1 MLRVQGK
8 RRVKKTLFIF
18 LLFISGTLLAQ
29 TRFDYFYLEAEKS
42 RLAGDY
48 ASALELY
55 QHCLDINPRAAEAV
69 YNLGLMKLFLRQD
82 SVEIGIDML
91 KQACALDFCNPWYLE
106 TLATIYLN
114 AHKTNAAIPF
124 LEKLAKLQTKRT
136 DVLSQLATIY
146 RDDGHTDKAIE
157 VLNRIETQEG
167 KSVQLSMEKFSLYMS
182 KEEEDSAFMELQSL
196 CDEYPH
202 DLNYRVVMANQYQ
215 QAGYSDKAMEIY
227 GYVRQKDAHNL
238 NLLLAMMSYYRSTE
252 DNERFVQLRD
262 SLLYDEG
269 SSNDLRVALM
279 RDYIDEAIQ
288 DSAKCD
294 DMLHTFDSLL
304 ARPQKDAQLLML
316 KAAYLTYTKKG
327 DDKVAELM
335 QRVLE
340 VDPGNQMAL
349 SHLLQYYAPKE
360 NYIAIEDICRKGVN
374 YHPEELAYAYY
385 LGLSLYQQ
393 DKKKEAAEAFLQG
406 LRTKSEEARPS
417 LVSDMYAVLGDL
429 YYQENKALEA
439 FAAYDSALVYKDDN
453 ISCLNNYAYYLSL
466 RNEGLDKAEEMS
478 YRTIK
483 AEPNN
488 ITYLDTYAWILF
500 MKKDF
505 TNARIYMDRVVRP
518 TLSDEELLTMEDLQG
533 NLIEHAGDIYAEC
546 GSLDT
551 ALRYWNLALQKKD
564 GTCTPQIKK
573 KIKKKKYIK

>member
-1 MLRVQGK
+1 MRNIL
-8 RRVKKTLFIF
+8 LIF
-18 LLFISGTLLAQ
+18 FLVCSGTLLGQ
-29 TRFDYFYLEAEKS
+29 TRFDYFYLEAEKC
-42 RLAGDY
+42 RLSGDY

-55 QHCLDINPRAAEAV
+55 QHCLDINPKAAEAV

-82 SVEIGIDML
+82 SLEVGIDML
-91 KQACALDFCNPWYLE
+91 KQACALDSCNPWYLE

-114 AHKTNAAIPF
+114 ARKTSEAIPY
-124 LEKLAKLQTKRT
+124 LEKLAKFQTKRT
-136 DVLSQLATIY
+136 DVLSQLASIY

-157 VLNRIETQEG
+157 VLNRIEMQEG
-167 KSVQLSMEKFSLYMS
+167 KSIQLSMEKFTLYMS
-182 KEEEDSAFMELQSL
+182 KEEEDSAFMELQTL

-202 DLNYRVVMANQYQ
+202 DLNYRVVMANQYW
-215 QAGYSDKAMEIY
+215 QAGNSEKAMEIY
-227 GYVRQKDAHNL
+227 NYVRQKDAHNL
-238 NLLLAMMSYYRSTE
+238 NLLLAMMNYYRTTK
-252 DNERFVQLRD
+252 DNNRFVQLRD

-269 SSNDLRVALM
+269 SSSELRVALM
-279 RDYIDEAIQ
+279 RDYIDEVIQ
-288 DSAKCD
+288 DSTKSDA
-294 DMLHTFDSLL
+294 MLQTFDSLL
-304 ARPQKDAQLLML
+304 IKPQKDAQLLML
-316 KAAYLTYTKKG
+316 KAAYLTYAKAG

-335 QRVLE
+335 KKALE
-340 VDPGNQMAL
+340 VDPGNQTAL
-349 SHLLQYYAPKE
+349 WQLLQYYAPKE
-360 NYIAIEDICRKGVN
+360 NYVAIEDICRKGVN

-393 DKKKEAAEAFLQG
+393 DKKKDAAEAFLQG
-406 LRTKSEEARPS
+406 LRTKTEEARPA

-429 YYQENKALEA
+429 YYQENKPLEA

-466 RNEGLDKAEEMS
+466 RNEQLDKAEEMS

-505 TNARIYMDRVVRP
+505 TNARIYMDRVVNP
-518 TLSDEELLTMEDLQG
+518 NLSDEELLQVEDLQG
-533 NLIEHAGDIYAEC
+533 NLIEHAGDIYAEF
-546 GSLDT
+546 GSLDV

-564 GTCTPQIKK
+564 GTCTPLIKK
-573 KIKKKKYIK
+573 KIRKKKYIKSE

>member
-1 MLRVQGK
+1 MKNKL
-8 RRVKKTLFIF
+8 LIIL
-18 LLFISGTLLAQ
+18 LLFSGTLFAQ
-29 TRFDYFYLEAEKS
+29 TKFDYFYLEAEKS

-48 ASALELY
+48 ASAWELY
-55 QHCLDINPRAAEAV
+55 QHCLDINPQAAEAV
-69 YNLGLMKLFLRQD
+69 YNQGLMKLFLRQD
-82 SVEIGIDML
+82 SLEVGIGML
-91 KQACALDFCNPWYLE
+91 KQACELDSLNPWYLE

-114 AHKTNAAIPF
+114 AHKTPEAIPY
-124 LEKLAKLQTKRT
+124 LEKLAKSQTKRT
-136 DVLSQLATIY
+136 DVLSQLASIY

-157 VLNRIETQEG
+157 VLNRIEMQEG
-167 KSVQLSMEKFSLYMS
+167 KSVQLSMEKFTLYMS

-196 CDEYPH
+196 CDEFPH
-202 DLNYRVVMANQYQ
+202 DLNYRVIMANQYQ
-215 QAGYSDKAMEIY
+215 QTGNTEKAMEIY
-227 GYVRQKDAHNL
+227 NEVKQKDAHNL
-238 NLLLAMMSYYRSTE
+238 NLLLAMMNYYRTTK

-262 SLLYDEG
+262 SLLFDEG
-269 SSNDLRVALM
+269 NTNELRVALM

-288 DSAKCD
+288 DSTKRD
-294 DMLHTFDSLL
+294 GMLLTFDSLL

-316 KAAYLTYTKKG
+316 KAAYLTYAKAG
-327 DDKVAELM
+327 DDKVAQLM
-335 QRVLE
+335 KQVLE
-340 VDPGNQMAL
+340 VEPGNQMAL
-349 SHLLQYYAPKE
+349 SHLLQYYAPK
-360 NYIAIEDICRKGVN
+360 NNLVAIEDICRKGVN

-385 LGLSLYQQ
+385 LGVSLYQQ

-406 LRTKSEEARPS
+406 LRTKTEEAQPA

-429 YYQENKALEA
+429 YYQENKPLEA

-466 RNEGLDKAEEMS
+466 RNEQLDKAEEMS

-483 AEPNN
+483 AEPDN

-500 MKKDF
+500 MKKDY
-505 TNARIYMDRVVRP
+505 TNARIYMDRVVNP
-518 TLSDEELLTMEDLQG
+518 NFTDEEILKVEDLLG

-546 GSLDT
+546 GSLDK

-564 GTCTPQIKK
+564 NTCTPLVKK

>member
-1 MLRVQGK
+1 M
-8 RRVKKTLFIF
+8 
-18 LLFISGTLLAQ
+18 LAQ
-29 TRFDYFYLEAEKS
+29 TKFDYFYLEAEKS

-48 ASALELY
+48 ASAWELY
-55 QHCLDINPRAAEAV
+55 QHCLDINPQAAEAV
-69 YNLGLMKLFLRQD
+69 YNQGLMKLFLRRD
-82 SVEIGIDML
+82 SLEVGIGML
-91 KQACALDFCNPWYLE
+91 KQACELDSLNPWYLE

-114 AHKTNAAIPF
+114 ARKTSEAIPY
-124 LEKLAKLQTKRT
+124 LEKLAESQTRRT

-157 VLNRIETQEG
+157 VLNRIELKEG
-167 KSVQLSMEKFSLYMS
+167 KSVQLSMEKFTLYMS

-202 DLNYRVVMANQYQ
+202 DLNYRVIMANQYQ
-215 QAGYSDKAMEIY
+215 QVGNTDKAMEIY
-227 GYVRQKDAHNL
+227 NEVKQKDSHNL
-238 NLLLAMMSYYRSTE
+238 NLLLAMMNYYRTTK

-262 SLLYDEG
+262 SLLFDEG
-269 SSNDLRVALM
+269 NTSELRVALM
-279 RDYIDEAIQ
+279 RDYIDEVIQ
-288 DSAKCD
+288 DSSKCD
-294 DMLHTFDSLL
+294 DMLQTFDSLL
-304 ARPQKDAQLLML
+304 SKPQKDAQLLML
-316 KAAYLTYTKKG
+316 KAAYLTYTKAS

-335 QRVLE
+335 KQVLE
-340 VDPGNQMAL
+340 IEPGNQMAL
-349 SHLLQYYAPKE
+349 SHLLQYYAPK
-360 NYIAIEDICRKGVN
+360 NNLVAIEDICRKGVN

-406 LRTKSEEARPS
+406 LRTKTEEARPA

-429 YYQENKALEA
+429 YYQENKPREA

-466 RNEGLDKAEEMS
+466 RSEQLDKAEEMS

-483 AEPNN
+483 AEPDN

-505 TNARIYMDRVVRP
+505 TNARIYMDRVVNP
-518 TLSDEELLTMEDLQG
+518 NFSDEEILKVEDLLG

-546 GSLDT
+546 GSLEK

-564 GTCTPQIKK
+564 GTCTSLIKK

>member
-1 MLRVQGK
+1 M
-8 RRVKKTLFIF
+8 
-18 LLFISGTLLAQ
+18 LAQ
-29 TRFDYFYLEAEKS
+29 TKFDYFYLEAEKS

-48 ASALELY
+48 ASAWELY
-55 QHCLDINPRAAEAV
+55 QHCLDINPQAAEAV
-69 YNLGLMKLFLRQD
+69 YNQGLMKLFLRRD
-82 SVEIGIDML
+82 SLEVGIGML
-91 KQACALDFCNPWYLE
+91 KQACELDSLNPWYLE

-114 AHKTNAAIPF
+114 ARKTSEAIPY
-124 LEKLAKLQTKRT
+124 LEKLAESQTRRT

-157 VLNRIETQEG
+157 VLNRIELKEG
-167 KSVQLSMEKFSLYMS
+167 KSVQLSMEKFTLYMS

-202 DLNYRVVMANQYQ
+202 DLNYRVIMANQYQ
-215 QAGYSDKAMEIY
+215 QVGNTDKAMEIY
-227 GYVRQKDAHNL
+227 NEVKQKDSHNL
-238 NLLLAMMSYYRSTE
+238 NLLLAMMNYYRTTK

-262 SLLYDEG
+262 SLLFDEG
-269 SSNDLRVALM
+269 NTSELRVAMM

-288 DSAKCD
+288 DSSKCD
-294 DMLHTFDSLL
+294 DMLQTFDSLL
-304 ARPQKDAQLLML
+304 SKPQKDAQLLML
-316 KAAYLTYTKKG
+316 KAAYLTYTKAS

-335 QRVLE
+335 KQVLE
-340 VDPGNQMAL
+340 IEPGNQMAL
-349 SHLLQYYAPKE
+349 SHLLQYYAPK
-360 NYIAIEDICRKGVN
+360 NNLVAIEDICRKGVN

-406 LRTKSEEARPS
+406 LRTKTEEARPA

-429 YYQENKALEA
+429 YYQENKPREA

-466 RNEGLDKAEEMS
+466 RSEQLDKAEEMS

-483 AEPNN
+483 AEPDN

-505 TNARIYMDRVVRP
+505 TNARIYMDRVVNP
-518 TLSDEELLTMEDLQG
+518 NFSDEEILKVEDLLG

-546 GSLDT
+546 GSLEK

-564 GTCTPQIKK
+564 GTCTSLIKK

>member
-1 MLRVQGK
+1 MKNKL
-8 RRVKKTLFIF
+8 LIIF
-18 LLFISGTLLAQ
+18 LLCGGTLLGQ
-29 TRFDYFYLEAEKS
+29 TKFDYFYLEAEKS

-55 QHCLDINPRAAEAV
+55 QHCLDINPQAAEAV

-82 SVEIGIDML
+82 SLEVGIGML
-91 KQACALDFCNPWYLE
+91 KQACELDSCNPWYLE

-114 AHKTNAAIPF
+114 ARKTSEAVPY
-124 LEKLAKLQTKRT
+124 LEKLAKFQTKRT
-136 DVLSQLATIY
+136 DVLSQLASIY

-157 VLNRIETQEG
+157 VLNRIEMQEG
-167 KSVQLSMEKFSLYMS
+167 KSVQLSMEKFTLYMS

-202 DLNYRVVMANQYQ
+202 DLNYRVIMANQYQ
-215 QAGYSDKAMEIY
+215 QAGYSDKAMDIY
-227 GYVRQKDAHNL
+227 NYVRQKDAHNL
-238 NLLLAMMSYYRSTE
+238 NLLLAMMNYYRTTE
-252 DNERFVQLRD
+252 NNERFAQLRD

-269 SSNDLRVALM
+269 SSSELRVALM
-279 RDYIDEAIQ
+279 RDYIDETLQ
-288 DSAKCD
+288 DSTKRD
-294 DMLHTFDSLL
+294 DMLQTFDSLL
-304 ARPQKDAQLLML
+304 TKPQKDAQLLML
-316 KAAYLTYTKKG
+316 KAAYLTYAKAS

-335 QRVLE
+335 IKVLE
-340 VDPGNQMAL
+340 VEPGNQMAL
-349 SHLLQYYAPKE
+349 SHMLQYYAPK
-360 NYIAIEDICRKGVN
+360 NNFAAIEDICRKGVN

-406 LRTKSEEARPS
+406 LRTKTEEARPA

-429 YYQENKALEA
+429 YYQENKPLEA

-466 RNEGLDKAEEMS
+466 RNEQLDKAEEMS

-483 AEPNN
+483 AEPDN

-505 TNARIYMDRVVRP
+505 TNARIYMDRVVNP
-518 TLSDEELLTMEDLQG
+518 NFSDAELLQVADLLG

-564 GTCTPQIKK
+564 GTCTPLIKK

>member
-1 MLRVQGK
+1 MK
-8 RRVKKTLFIF
+8 VK
-18 LLFISGTLLAQ
+18 LLFFLFFLSGTLLGQ

-55 QHCLDINPRAAEAV
+55 QHCLDINPKAAEAV

-82 SVEIGIDML
+82 SLEAGIGML
-91 KQACALDFCNPWYLE
+91 KEACALDSCNPWYLE

-114 AHKTNAAIPF
+114 ARKTSEAIPY
-124 LEKLAKLQTKRT
+124 LEKLAKFQTKRT
-136 DVLSQLATIY
+136 DVLSQLARIY

-167 KSVQLSMEKFSLYMS
+167 KSVQLSMEKFTLYMS

-202 DLNYRVVMANQYQ
+202 DLNYRVIMANQYQ
-215 QAGYSDKAMEIY
+215 QAGNTDKAMEIY
-227 GYVRQKDAHNL
+227 NYVRQKDAHNL
-238 NLLLAMMSYYRSTE
+238 NLLLAMMDYYRTIK

-269 SSNDLRVALM
+269 SSSELRVALM

-288 DSAKCD
+288 DSTQRDA
-294 DMLHTFDSLL
+294 MLQTFDSVLT
-304 ARPQKDAQLLML
+304 RPQKDAQLLML
-316 KAAYLTYTKKG
+316 KAAYLTYAKAG
-327 DDKVAELM
+327 DDKIAELM
-335 QRVLE
+335 KKSLE
-340 VDPGNQMAL
+340 VDPGNQTAL
-349 SHLLQYYAPKE
+349 WHLLQYYAPKE
-360 NYIAIEDICRKGVN
+360 NYVAIEDICRKGVN

-393 DKKKEAAEAFLQG
+393 DKKKDAAEAFLQG
-406 LRTKSEEARPS
+406 LRTKTEEAKPV

-429 YYQENKALEA
+429 YYQENKPLDA

-466 RNEGLDKAEEMS
+466 RNEQLDRAEEMS

-483 AEPNN
+483 AEPDN

-505 TNARIYMDRVVRP
+505 TNARIYMDRVVNP
-518 TLSDEELLTMEDLQG
+518 NLSDEELLKVEDLLG

-551 ALRYWNLALQKKD
+551 ALRYWNLAVQKKD
-564 GTCTPQIKK
+564 GTCTPLIKK

>member
-1 MLRVQGK
+1 MKNKILI
-8 RRVKKTLFIF
+8 IF
-18 LLFISGTLLAQ
+18 LLCGGTLFAQ
-29 TRFDYFYLEAEKS
+29 TKFDYFYLEAEKS

-48 ASALELY
+48 ASAWELY
-55 QHCLDINPRAAEAV
+55 QHCLDINPQAAEAV
-69 YNLGLMKLFLRQD
+69 YNQGLMKLFLRQD
-82 SVEIGIDML
+82 SLEVGIGML
-91 KQACALDFCNPWYLE
+91 KQACELDSLNPWYLE

-114 AHKTNAAIPF
+114 AHKTPEAIPY
-124 LEKLAKLQTKRT
+124 LEKLAKSQTKRT

-167 KSVQLSMEKFSLYMS
+167 KSVQLSMEKFTLYMS

-202 DLNYRVVMANQYQ
+202 DLNYRVIMANQYQ
-215 QAGYSDKAMEIY
+215 QTGNTEKAMEIY
-227 GYVRQKDAHNL
+227 NEVKQKDAHNL
-238 NLLLAMMSYYRSTE
+238 NLLLAMMNYYRTTK

-262 SLLYDEG
+262 SLLFDEG
-269 SSNDLRVALM
+269 NTNELRVALM

-288 DSAKCD
+288 DSTKRD
-294 DMLHTFDSLL
+294 GMLLTFDSLL

-316 KAAYLTYTKKG
+316 KAAYLTYAKAG
-327 DDKVAELM
+327 DDKVAQLM
-335 QRVLE
+335 KQVLE
-340 VDPGNQMAL
+340 VEPGNQMAL
-349 SHLLQYYAPKE
+349 SHLLQYYAPK
-360 NYIAIEDICRKGVN
+360 NNLVAIEDICRKGVN

-385 LGLSLYQQ
+385 LGVSLYQQ

-406 LRTKSEEARPS
+406 LRTKTEEAQPA

-429 YYQENKALEA
+429 YYQENKPLEA

-466 RNEGLDKAEEMS
+466 RNEQLDKAEEMS

-483 AEPNN
+483 AEPDN

-500 MKKDF
+500 MKKDY
-505 TNARIYMDRVVRP
+505 TNARIYMDRVVNP
-518 TLSDEELLTMEDLQG
+518 NFTDEEILKVEDLLG

-546 GSLDT
+546 GSLDK

-564 GTCTPQIKK
+564 NTCTPLIKK

>member
-1 MLRVQGK
+1 LG
-8 RRVKKTLFIF
+8 
-18 LLFISGTLLAQ
+18 Q
-29 TRFDYFYLEAEKS
+29 TRFDYFFLEAEKN

-55 QHCLDINPRAAEAV
+55 QHCLEINPDAAEAV

-91 KQACALDFCNPWYLE
+91 KQACALDSCNPWYLE

-114 AHKTNAAIPF
+114 ARKTSEAIPF
-124 LEKLAKLQTKRT
+124 LEKLAKFQTKRT
-136 DVLSQLATIY
+136 DVLSQLASIY

-157 VLNRIETQEG
+157 VLNRIEVHEG

-196 CDEYPH
+196 CDEFPH

-215 QAGYSDKAMEIY
+215 HAGYSEKAMEIY
-227 GYVRQKDAHNL
+227 NDVRQKDAHNL
-238 NLLLAMMSYYRSTE
+238 NLLLAMLSYYRSTE
-252 DNERFVQLRD
+252 DNESFVHLRD

-269 SSNDLRVALM
+269 SSSELRVTLM
-279 RDYIDEAIQ
+279 RDYIDEAIK
-288 DSAKCD
+288 DSTKCD
-294 DMLHTFDSLL
+294 AMLQAFDSIL

-316 KAAYLTYTKKG
+316 KAAYLTYAKAG

-335 QRVLE
+335 KKVLE
-340 VDPGNQMAL
+340 VDPGNQTAL
-349 SHLLQYYAPKE
+349 SHLLQYYAPRD
-360 NYIAIEDICRKGVN
+360 NFIAIEDICRKGVN

-385 LGLSLYQQ
+385 LGLSMYQQ
-393 DKKKEAAEAFLQG
+393 DKKKEAAEALLQG
-406 LRTKSEEARPS
+406 LRTKTENARPS

-429 YYQENKALEA
+429 YYQENKPLEA

-466 RNEGLDKAEEMS
+466 RNEQLDKAEEMS

-483 AEPNN
+483 AEPDN

-505 TNARIYMDRVVRP
+505 TNARIYMDRVVKP
-518 TLSDEELLTMEDLQG
+518 DLSDEELLKVPDLQG

-546 GSLDT
+546 GLMDA
-551 ALRYWNLALQKKD
+551 ALRYWNMAIQKKD
-564 GTCTPQIKK
+564 GTCTPLIKK

>member
-1 MLRVQGK
+1 M
-8 RRVKKTLFIF
+8 F
-18 LLFISGTLLAQ
+18 AQ

-55 QHCLDINPRAAEAV
+55 QHCLDINPQAAEAV

-82 SVEIGIDML
+82 SLEVGIGML
-91 KQACALDFCNPWYLE
+91 KQACELDSCNPWYLE

-114 AHKTNAAIPF
+114 ARRTSEAVPY
-124 LEKLAKLQTKRT
+124 LEKLAKFQTKRT
-136 DVLSQLATIY
+136 DVLSQLASIY

-157 VLNRIETQEG
+157 VLNRIEMQEG
-167 KSVQLSMEKFSLYMS
+167 KSVQLSMEKFTLYMS

-202 DLNYRVVMANQYQ
+202 DLNYRVIMANQYQ
-215 QAGYSDKAMEIY
+215 QAGYSDKAMDIY
-227 GYVRQKDAHNL
+227 NYVRQKDAHNL
-238 NLLLAMMSYYRSTE
+238 NLLLAMMNYYRTTE
-252 DNERFVQLRD
+252 NNERFAQLRD

-269 SSNDLRVALM
+269 SSSELRVALM
-279 RDYIDEAIQ
+279 RDYIDETLQ
-288 DSAKCD
+288 DSTKRDA
-294 DMLHTFDSLL
+294 MLHTFDSLL
-304 ARPQKDAQLLML
+304 SKPQKDAQLLML
-316 KAAYLTYTKKG
+316 KAAYLTYAKAS

-335 QRVLE
+335 IKVLE
-340 VDPGNQMAL
+340 VEPGNQMAL
-349 SHLLQYYAPKE
+349 SHMLQYYAPK
-360 NYIAIEDICRKGVN
+360 NNFAAIEDICRKGVN

-406 LRTKSEEARPS
+406 LRTKTEEARPA

-429 YYQENKALEA
+429 YYQENKPLEA

-466 RNEGLDKAEEMS
+466 RNEQLDKAEEMS

-483 AEPNN
+483 AEPDN

-505 TNARIYMDRVVRP
+505 TNARIYMDRVVNP
-518 TLSDEELLTMEDLQG
+518 NFSDAELLQVADLLG

-564 GTCTPQIKK
+564 GTCTPLIKK
-573 KIKKKKYIK
+573 KIKKKKYIKSE

>member
-1 MLRVQGK
+1 ML
-8 RRVKKTLFIF
+8 LC
-18 LLFISGTLLAQ
+18 SGTLLGQ
-29 TRFDYFYLEAEKS
+29 TRFDYFFLEAEKN

-55 QHCLDINPRAAEAV
+55 QHCLEINPDAAEAV

-91 KQACALDFCNPWYLE
+91 KQACALDSCNPWYLE

-114 AHKTNAAIPF
+114 ARKTSEAIPF
-124 LEKLAKLQTKRT
+124 LEKLAKFQTKRT
-136 DVLSQLATIY
+136 DVLSQLASIY

-157 VLNRIETQEG
+157 VLNRIEVHEG

-196 CDEYPH
+196 CDEFPH

-215 QAGYSDKAMEIY
+215 HAGYSEKAMEIY
-227 GYVRQKDAHNL
+227 NDVRQKDAHNL
-238 NLLLAMMSYYRSTE
+238 NLLLAMLSYYRSTE
-252 DNERFVQLRD
+252 DNESFVHLRD

-269 SSNDLRVALM
+269 SSSELRVTLM
-279 RDYIDEAIQ
+279 RDYIDEAIK
-288 DSAKCD
+288 DSTKCD
-294 DMLHTFDSLL
+294 AMLQAFDSIL

-316 KAAYLTYTKKG
+316 KAAYLTYAKAG

-335 QRVLE
+335 KKVLE
-340 VDPGNQMAL
+340 VDPGNQTAL
-349 SHLLQYYAPKE
+349 SHLLQYYAPRD
-360 NYIAIEDICRKGVN
+360 NFIAIEDICRKGVN

-385 LGLSLYQQ
+385 LGLSMYQQ
-393 DKKKEAAEAFLQG
+393 DKKKEAAEALLQG
-406 LRTKSEEARPS
+406 LRTKTENARPS

-429 YYQENKALEA
+429 YYQENKPLEA

-466 RNEGLDKAEEMS
+466 RNEQLDKAEEMS

-483 AEPNN
+483 AEPDN

-505 TNARIYMDRVVRP
+505 TNARIYMDRVVKP
-518 TLSDEELLTMEDLQG
+518 DLSDEELLKVPDLQG

-546 GSLDT
+546 GLMDA
-551 ALRYWNLALQKKD
+551 ALRYWNMAIQKKD
-564 GTCTPQIKK
+564 GTCTPLIKK

>member
-1 MLRVQGK
+1 MK
-8 RRVKKTLFIF
+8 VK
-18 LLFISGTLLAQ
+18 LLILLLLCSGTLLGQ
-29 TRFDYFYLEAEKS
+29 TRFDYFFLEAEKN

-55 QHCLDINPRAAEAV
+55 QHCLEINPDAAEAV

-91 KQACALDFCNPWYLE
+91 KQACALDSCNPWYLE

-114 AHKTNAAIPF
+114 ARKTSEAIPF
-124 LEKLAKLQTKRT
+124 LEKLAKFQTKRT
-136 DVLSQLATIY
+136 DVLSQLASIY

-157 VLNRIETQEG
+157 VLNRIEVHEG

-196 CDEYPH
+196 CDEFPH

-215 QAGYSDKAMEIY
+215 QAGYSEKAMEIY
-227 GYVRQKDAHNL
+227 NDVRQKDAHNL
-238 NLLLAMMSYYRSTE
+238 NLLLAMLSYYRSTE
-252 DNERFVQLRD
+252 DNESFVHLRD

-269 SSNDLRVALM
+269 SSSELRVTLM
-279 RDYIDEAIQ
+279 RDYIDEAIK
-288 DSAKCD
+288 DSTKCD
-294 DMLHTFDSLL
+294 AMLQAFDSIL

-316 KAAYLTYTKKG
+316 KAAYLTYAKAG

-335 QRVLE
+335 KKVLE
-340 VDPGNQMAL
+340 VDPGNQTAL
-349 SHLLQYYAPKE
+349 SHLLQYYAPRD
-360 NYIAIEDICRKGVN
+360 NFVAIEDICRKGVN

-385 LGLSLYQQ
+385 LGLSMYQQ
-393 DKKKEAAEAFLQG
+393 DKKKEAAEALLQG
-406 LRTKSEEARPS
+406 LRTKTENARPS

-429 YYQENKALEA
+429 YYQENKPLEA

-466 RNEGLDKAEEMS
+466 RNEQLDKAEEMS

-483 AEPNN
+483 AEPDN

-505 TNARIYMDRVVRP
+505 TNARIYMDRVVKP
-518 TLSDEELLTMEDLQG
+518 DLSDEELLKVTDLQG

-546 GSLDT
+546 GLMDA
-551 ALRYWNLALQKKD
+551 ALRYWDLALQKKD

-573 KIKKKKYIK
+573 KIKKKRYIK

>member
-1 MLRVQGK
+1 MIAPK
-8 RRVKKTLFIF
+8 EIMKVK
-18 LLFISGTLLAQ
+18 LLFFLFFLSGTLLGQ

-55 QHCLDINPRAAEAV
+55 QHCLDINPKAAEAV

-82 SVEIGIDML
+82 SLEAGIGML
-91 KQACALDFCNPWYLE
+91 KEACALDSCNPWYLE

-114 AHKTNAAIPF
+114 ARKTSEAIPY
-124 LEKLAKLQTKRT
+124 LEKLAKFQTKRT
-136 DVLSQLATIY
+136 DVLSQLARIY

-167 KSVQLSMEKFSLYMS
+167 KSVQLSMEKFTLYMS

-202 DLNYRVVMANQYQ
+202 DLNYRVIMANQYQ
-215 QAGYSDKAMEIY
+215 QAGNTDKAMEIY
-227 GYVRQKDAHNL
+227 NYVRQKDAHNL
-238 NLLLAMMSYYRSTE
+238 NLLLAMMDYYRTIK

-269 SSNDLRVALM
+269 SSSELRVALM

-288 DSAKCD
+288 DSTQCD
-294 DMLHTFDSLL
+294 AMLQTFDSVLT
-304 ARPQKDAQLLML
+304 RPQKDAQLLML
-316 KAAYLTYTKKG
+316 KAAYLTYAKAG
-327 DDKVAELM
+327 DDKIAELM
-335 QRVLE
+335 KKSLE
-340 VDPGNQMAL
+340 VDPGNQTAL
-349 SHLLQYYAPKE
+349 WHLLQYYAPKE
-360 NYIAIEDICRKGVN
+360 NYVAIEDICRKGVN

-393 DKKKEAAEAFLQG
+393 DKKKDAAEAFLQG
-406 LRTKSEEARPS
+406 LRTKTEEAKPV

-429 YYQENKALEA
+429 YYQENKPLEA

-466 RNEGLDKAEEMS
+466 RNEQLDRAEEMS

-483 AEPNN
+483 AEPDN

-505 TNARIYMDRVVRP
+505 TNARIYMDRVVNP
-518 TLSDEELLTMEDLQG
+518 NLSDEELLKVEDLLG
-533 NLIEHAGDIYAEC
+533 NLIEHAGDIYSEC

-551 ALRYWNLALQKKD
+551 ALRYWNLAVQKKD
-564 GTCTPQIKK
+564 GTCTPLIKK

>member
-1 MLRVQGK
+1 MKNKL
-8 RRVKKTLFIF
+8 LIIF
-18 LLFISGTLLAQ
+18 LLCSGTLFAQ
-29 TRFDYFYLEAEKS
+29 TKFDYFYLEAEKS

-48 ASALELY
+48 ASAWELY
-55 QHCLDINPRAAEAV
+55 QHCLDINPQAAEAV
-69 YNLGLMKLFLRQD
+69 YNQGLMKLFLRQD
-82 SVEIGIDML
+82 SLEVGIGML
-91 KQACALDFCNPWYLE
+91 KQACELDSLNPWYLE

-114 AHKTNAAIPF
+114 AHKTPEAIPY
-124 LEKLAKLQTKRT
+124 LEKLAKSQTKRT
-136 DVLSQLATIY
+136 DVLSQLASIY

-157 VLNRIETQEG
+157 VLNRIEMQEG
-167 KSVQLSMEKFSLYMS
+167 KSVQLSMEKFTLYMS

-196 CDEYPH
+196 CDEFPH
-202 DLNYRVVMANQYQ
+202 DLNYRVIMANQYQ
-215 QAGYSDKAMEIY
+215 QTGNTEKAMEIY
-227 GYVRQKDAHNL
+227 NEVKQKDAHNL
-238 NLLLAMMSYYRSTE
+238 NLLLAMMNYYRTTK

-262 SLLYDEG
+262 SLLFDEG
-269 SSNDLRVALM
+269 NTNELRVALM

-288 DSAKCD
+288 DSTKRD
-294 DMLHTFDSLL
+294 GMLQTFDSLL

-316 KAAYLTYTKKG
+316 KAAYLTYAKAG
-327 DDKVAELM
+327 DDKVAQLM
-335 QRVLE
+335 KQVLE
-340 VDPGNQMAL
+340 VEPGNQMAL
-349 SHLLQYYAPKE
+349 SHLLQYYAPK
-360 NYIAIEDICRKGVN
+360 NNLVAIEDICRKGVN

-385 LGLSLYQQ
+385 LGVSLYQQ

-406 LRTKSEEARPS
+406 LRTKTEEAQPA

-429 YYQENKALEA
+429 YYQENKPLEA

-466 RNEGLDKAEEMS
+466 RNEQLDKAEEMS

-483 AEPNN
+483 AEPDN

-500 MKKDF
+500 MKKDY
-505 TNARIYMDRVVRP
+505 TNARIYMDRVVNP
-518 TLSDEELLTMEDLQG
+518 NFTDEEILKVEDLQG

-546 GSLDT
+546 GSLDK

-564 GTCTPQIKK
+564 NTCTPLIKK

>member
-1 MLRVQGK
+1 MIAPK
-8 RRVKKTLFIF
+8 EIMKVK
-18 LLFISGTLLAQ
+18 LLFFLFFLSETLLGQ

-55 QHCLDINPRAAEAV
+55 QHCLDINPKAAEAV

-82 SVEIGIDML
+82 SLEAGIGML
-91 KQACALDFCNPWYLE
+91 KEACALDSCNPWYLE

-114 AHKTNAAIPF
+114 ARKTNEAIPY
-124 LEKLAKLQTKRT
+124 LEKLAKFQTKRT
-136 DVLSQLATIY
+136 DVLSQLARIY

-167 KSVQLSMEKFSLYMS
+167 KSVQLSMEKFTLYMS

-202 DLNYRVVMANQYQ
+202 DLNYRVIMANQYQ
-215 QAGYSDKAMEIY
+215 QAGNTDKAMEIY
-227 GYVRQKDAHNL
+227 NYVRQKDAHNL
-238 NLLLAMMSYYRSTE
+238 NLLLAMMDYYRTIK

-269 SSNDLRVALM
+269 SSSELRVALM

-288 DSAKCD
+288 DSTQRDA
-294 DMLHTFDSLL
+294 MLQTFDSVLT
-304 ARPQKDAQLLML
+304 RPQKDAQLLML
-316 KAAYLTYTKKG
+316 KAAYLTYAKAG
-327 DDKVAELM
+327 DDKIAELM
-335 QRVLE
+335 KKSLE
-340 VDPGNQMAL
+340 VDPGNQTAL
-349 SHLLQYYAPKE
+349 WHLLQYYAPKE
-360 NYIAIEDICRKGVN
+360 NYVAIEDICRKGVN

-393 DKKKEAAEAFLQG
+393 DKKKDAAEAFLQG
-406 LRTKSEEARPS
+406 LRTKTEEAKPV

-429 YYQENKALEA
+429 YYQENKPLEA

-466 RNEGLDKAEEMS
+466 RNEQLDRAEEMS

-483 AEPNN
+483 AEPDN

-505 TNARIYMDRVVRP
+505 TNARIYMDRVVNP
-518 TLSDEELLTMEDLQG
+518 NLSDEELLKVEDLLG

-551 ALRYWNLALQKKD
+551 ALRYWNLAVQKKD
-564 GTCTPQIKK
+564 GTCTPLIKK

>member
-1 MLRVQGK
+1 MKSKL
-8 RRVKKTLFIF
+8 LIIL
-18 LLFISGTLLAQ
+18 LLFSGTLLGQ

-55 QHCLDINPRAAEAV
+55 QHCQDINPQAAEAV

-82 SVEIGIDML
+82 SLEVGIDML
-91 KQACALDFCNPWYLE
+91 KKACELDSCNPWYLE

-114 AHKTNAAIPF
+114 ARKTSKAVPY
-124 LEKLAKLQTKRT
+124 LEKLSKFQTKRT
-136 DVLSQLATIY
+136 DVLSQLASIY
-146 RDDGHTDKAIE
+146 RDDGHTNKAIE
-157 VLNRIETQEG
+157 VLNRIEMQER
-167 KSVQLSMEKFSLYMS
+167 KSVQLSMEKFTLYMS

-202 DLNYRVVMANQYQ
+202 DLNYRVIMANQYQ

-227 GYVRQKDAHNL
+227 NYVRQKDAHNL
-238 NLLLAMMSYYRSTE
+238 NLLLAMMNYYRTTE
-252 DNERFVQLRD
+252 NNERFVQLRD

-269 SSNDLRVALM
+269 NSSELRVALM
-279 RDYIDEAIQ
+279 RDYIDESLQ
-288 DSAKCD
+288 DSTKRDA
-294 DMLHTFDSLL
+294 MLHAFDSLL
-304 ARPQKDAQLLML
+304 SKPQKDAQLLML
-316 KAAYLTYTKKG
+316 KAAYLTYVKAG

-335 QRVLE
+335 NKVLE
-340 VDPGNQMAL
+340 VEPGNQMAL
-349 SHLLQYYAPKE
+349 SHMLQYYAPK
-360 NYIAIEDICRKGVN
+360 NNFAAIEDICRKGVN

-393 DKKKEAAEAFLQG
+393 DKKKEAAEAFMQG
-406 LRTKSEEARPS
+406 LRTKTEEARPA

-429 YYQENKALEA
+429 YYQENKPLEA

-466 RNEGLDKAEEMS
+466 RNEQLDKAEEMS

-483 AEPNN
+483 AEPDN

-500 MKKDF
+500 MKQDY
-505 TNARIYMDRVVRP
+505 TNARIYMDRVVNP
-518 TLSDEELLTMEDLQG
+518 NFSDEELLQVEDLLG

-564 GTCTPQIKK
+564 GTCTPLIKK

>member
-1 MLRVQGK
+1 MKNKILI
-8 RRVKKTLFIF
+8 IF
-18 LLFISGTLLAQ
+18 LLCSGTLLAQ

-55 QHCLDINPRAAEAV
+55 QHCLDINPQAAEAV

-82 SVEIGIDML
+82 SLEVGIGML
-91 KQACALDFCNPWYLE
+91 KQACELDSCNPWYLE

-114 AHKTNAAIPF
+114 ARRTSEAVPY
-124 LEKLAKLQTKRT
+124 LEKLAKFQTKRT
-136 DVLSQLATIY
+136 DVLSQLASIY

-157 VLNRIETQEG
+157 VLNRIEIQEG
-167 KSVQLSMEKFSLYMS
+167 KSVQLSMEKFTLYMS
-182 KEEEDSAFMELQSL
+182 KEEEDSAFTELQSL

-202 DLNYRVVMANQYQ
+202 DLNYRVIMANQYQ
-215 QAGYSDKAMEIY
+215 QAGYSDKAMDIY
-227 GYVRQKDAHNL
+227 NYVRQKDAHNL
-238 NLLLAMMSYYRSTE
+238 NLLLAMMNYYRTT
-252 DNERFVQLRD
+252 DNNERFSQLRD

-269 SSNDLRVALM
+269 SSSELRVALM
-279 RDYIDEAIQ
+279 RDYIDETLQ
-288 DSAKCD
+288 DSTKRD
-294 DMLHTFDSLL
+294 DMLQTFDSLL
-304 ARPQKDAQLLML
+304 AKPQKDAQLLML
-316 KAAYLTYTKKG
+316 KAAYLTYAKAS

-335 QRVLE
+335 IKVLE
-340 VDPGNQMAL
+340 VEPGNQMAL
-349 SHLLQYYAPKE
+349 SHMLQYYAPK
-360 NYIAIEDICRKGVN
+360 NNFAAIEDICRKGVN

-406 LRTKSEEARPS
+406 LRTKTEEARPA

-429 YYQENKALEA
+429 YYQENKPLEA

-466 RNEGLDKAEEMS
+466 RNEQLDKAEEMS

-483 AEPNN
+483 AEPDN

-500 MKKDF
+500 MKQDY
-505 TNARIYMDRVVRP
+505 TNARIYMDRVVNP
-518 TLSDEELLTMEDLQG
+518 NFSDEELLQVADLQG
-533 NLIEHAGDIYAEC
+533 NLLEHAGDIYAEC

-564 GTCTPQIKK
+564 GTCTPLIKK
-573 KIKKKKYIK
+573 KIKKKKYIKSE

>member
-1 MLRVQGK
+1 MK
-8 RRVKKTLFIF
+8 VK
-18 LLFISGTLLAQ
+18 LLILLLLCSGTLLGQ
-29 TRFDYFYLEAEKS
+29 TRFDYFFLEAEKN

-55 QHCLDINPRAAEAV
+55 QHCLEINPDAAEAV

-91 KQACALDFCNPWYLE
+91 KQACALDSCNPWYLE

-114 AHKTNAAIPF
+114 ARKTSEAIPF
-124 LEKLAKLQTKRT
+124 LEKLAKFQTKRT
-136 DVLSQLATIY
+136 DVLSQLASIY

-157 VLNRIETQEG
+157 VLNRIEVHEG

-196 CDEYPH
+196 CDEFPH

-215 QAGYSDKAMEIY
+215 QAGYSEKAMEIY
-227 GYVRQKDAHNL
+227 NDVRQKDAHNL
-238 NLLLAMMSYYRSTE
+238 NLLLAMLSYYRSTE
-252 DNERFVQLRD
+252 DNESFVHLRD

-269 SSNDLRVALM
+269 SSSELRVTLM
-279 RDYIDEAIQ
+279 RDYIDEAIK
-288 DSAKCD
+288 DSTKCD
-294 DMLHTFDSLL
+294 AMLQAFDSIL

-316 KAAYLTYTKKG
+316 KAAYLTYAKAG

-335 QRVLE
+335 KKVLE
-340 VDPGNQMAL
+340 VDPGNQTAL
-349 SHLLQYYAPKE
+349 SHLLQYYAPRD
-360 NYIAIEDICRKGVN
+360 NFVAIEDICRKGVN

-385 LGLSLYQQ
+385 LGLSMYQQ
-393 DKKKEAAEAFLQG
+393 DKKKEAAEALLQG
-406 LRTKSEEARPS
+406 LRTKTENARPS

-429 YYQENKALEA
+429 YYQENKPLEA

-466 RNEGLDKAEEMS
+466 RNEQLDKAEEMS

-483 AEPNN
+483 AEPDN

-505 TNARIYMDRVVRP
+505 TNARIYMDRVVKP
-518 TLSDEELLTMEDLQG
+518 DLSDEELLKVADLQG

-546 GSLDT
+546 GLMDA

>member
-1 MLRVQGK
+1 MRNIL
-8 RRVKKTLFIF
+8 LIF
-18 LLFISGTLLAQ
+18 FLVCSGTLLGQ
-29 TRFDYFYLEAEKS
+29 TRFDYFYLEAEKC
-42 RLAGDY
+42 RLSGDY

-55 QHCLDINPRAAEAV
+55 QHCLDINPKAAEAV

-82 SVEIGIDML
+82 SLEVGIDML
-91 KQACALDFCNPWYLE
+91 KQACALDSCNPWYLE

-114 AHKTNAAIPF
+114 ARKTSEAIPY
-124 LEKLAKLQTKRT
+124 LEKLAKFQTKRT
-136 DVLSQLATIY
+136 DVLSQLASIY

-157 VLNRIETQEG
+157 VLNRIEMQEG
-167 KSVQLSMEKFSLYMS
+167 KSIQLSMEKFTLYMS
-182 KEEEDSAFMELQSL
+182 KEEEDSAFMELQTL

-202 DLNYRVVMANQYQ
+202 DLNYRVVMANQYW
-215 QAGYSDKAMEIY
+215 QAGNSEKAMEIY
-227 GYVRQKDAHNL
+227 NYVRQKDAHNL
-238 NLLLAMMSYYRSTE
+238 NLLLAMMNYYRTTK
-252 DNERFVQLRD
+252 DNNRFVQLRD

-269 SSNDLRVALM
+269 SSSELRVALM
-279 RDYIDEAIQ
+279 RDYIDEVIQ
-288 DSAKCD
+288 DSTKYDA
-294 DMLHTFDSLL
+294 MLQTFDSLL
-304 ARPQKDAQLLML
+304 IKPQKDAQLLML
-316 KAAYLTYTKKG
+316 KAAYLTYAKAG

-335 QRVLE
+335 KKALE
-340 VDPGNQMAL
+340 VDPGNQTAL
-349 SHLLQYYAPKE
+349 WQLLQYYAPKE
-360 NYIAIEDICRKGVN
+360 NYVAIEDICRKGVN

-393 DKKKEAAEAFLQG
+393 DKKKDAAEAFLQG
-406 LRTKSEEARPS
+406 LRTKTEEARPA

-429 YYQENKALEA
+429 YYQENKPLEA

-466 RNEGLDKAEEMS
+466 RNEQLDKAEEMS

-505 TNARIYMDRVVRP
+505 TNARIYMDRVVNP
-518 TLSDEELLTMEDLQG
+518 NLSDEELLQVEDLQG
-533 NLIEHAGDIYAEC
+533 NLIEHAGDIYAEF
-546 GSLDT
+546 GSLDV

-564 GTCTPQIKK
+564 GTCTPLIKK
-573 KIKKKKYIK
+573 KIRKKKYIKSE